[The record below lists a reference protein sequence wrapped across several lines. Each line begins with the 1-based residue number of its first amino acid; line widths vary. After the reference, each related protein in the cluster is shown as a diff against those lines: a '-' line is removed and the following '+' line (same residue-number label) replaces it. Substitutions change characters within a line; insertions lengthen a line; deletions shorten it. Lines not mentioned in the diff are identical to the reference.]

1 MTLAIT
7 VSWEEPTLLRR
18 THDHNISFDIVFK
31 EKWN

>member
-1 MTLAIT
+1 MIFATT
-7 VSWEEPTLLRR
+7 MSQEEPTLLRR